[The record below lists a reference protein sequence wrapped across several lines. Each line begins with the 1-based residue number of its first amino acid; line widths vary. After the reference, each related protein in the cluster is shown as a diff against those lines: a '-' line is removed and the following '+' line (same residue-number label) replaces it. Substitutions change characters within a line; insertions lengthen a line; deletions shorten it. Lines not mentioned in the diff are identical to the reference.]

1 MRIYFISPNPVWGGA
16 ATANMAIAEMLAEDN
31 TVLYNDEYNNVTIK
45 NVIYDSFPVHRLKNS
60 KVLFNYI
67 LDNQID
73 FVIWG
78 ISTNI
83 PYYTRLIRMLKCHS
97 IKQAVLFHS
106 LSISRDSKG
115 RLIEW
120 LTSKAV
126 KHIDQLVFV
135 SKFTDVSW
143 SKYRT
148 IRNHERHNVI
158 YNPVK
163 ALTSISKSNCSR
175 VGFVGRFSAEKQ
187 PEVFAKLS
195 ELDNSYQY
203 IAWGEGELLD
213 SLRSKYPKVDFKGH
227 SINRDEIYSS
237 FDILV
242 MTSSFEN
249 CPMVILEA
257 WQYGIPCVVPRV
269 GGIPEIVTDGYNG
282 IIYNDYSSD
291 SIISCINR
299 IMMDYNQYRNNCYK
313 DVSNYSFQKLYQRWD
328 RVLHDDIYLG

>member
-106 LSISRDSKG
+106 LSISRDYKG

-148 IRNHERHNVI
+148 IKNHKSHNVI

-257 WQYGIPCVVPRV
+257 WQYGIPCVVPKV
-269 GGIPEIVTDGYNG
+269 GGIPEVVKNKVTGILYDGYNVNDILSG
-282 IIYNDYSSD
+282 IEAIKQSYTLYSKNCSEAVHGF
-291 SIISCINR
+291 SFEKIKSKWSNIIN
-299 IMMDYNQYRNNCYK
+299 
-313 DVSNYSFQKLYQRWD
+313 
-328 RVLHDDIYLG
+328 H